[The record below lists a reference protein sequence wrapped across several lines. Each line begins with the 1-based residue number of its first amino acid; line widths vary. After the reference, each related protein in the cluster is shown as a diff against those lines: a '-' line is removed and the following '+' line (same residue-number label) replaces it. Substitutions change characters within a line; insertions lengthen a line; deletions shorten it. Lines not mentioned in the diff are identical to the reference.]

1 MVIGLI
7 EMEMQI
13 LLLILT
19 RYLREYETPQLNQPY
34 WEIFKMTNNNILL
47 YSTHKT
53 GKPVVHKTT

>member
-1 MVIGLI
+1 MITQ
-7 EMEMQI
+7 EK
-13 LLLILT
+13 
-19 RYLREYETPQLNQPY
+19 YETPQLDQPY